1 MPSRSTRK
9 ILLETAAQLF
19 QEHGYSATGL
29 NLILS
34 ESGTP
39 KGSLYFHFPGGKEQL
54 AAESVGL
61 VADRMCEALRALLD
75 AAPDPATGVNGLVSV
90 LAQQLVDSDYR
101 YGCPVSAFVVGSE
114 RGGLAE
120 TVSGALQSW
129 ETLIAERLV
138 RHGFPRKR
146 AAELATFALSAVEG
160 AVMLSK
166 AHRDVTPLKRVARE
180 LAPLLSRK
188 P

>member
-1 MPSRSTRK
+1 MPSRSTRT

-29 NLILS
+29 SRILS

-54 AAESVGL
+54 ATESVAL
-61 VADRMCEALRALLD
+61 AADRMCEALRTLLQ
-75 AAPDPATGVNGLVSV
+75 AAPDPATGVQGMVSL
-90 LAQQLVDSDYR
+90 LARQLVDSNYR

-120 TVSGALQSW
+120 T
-129 ETLIAERLV
+129 
-138 RHGFPRKR
+138 
-146 AAELATFALSAVEG
+146 
-160 AVMLSK
+160 
-166 AHRDVTPLKRVARE
+166 
-180 LAPLLSRK
+180 
-188 P
+188 